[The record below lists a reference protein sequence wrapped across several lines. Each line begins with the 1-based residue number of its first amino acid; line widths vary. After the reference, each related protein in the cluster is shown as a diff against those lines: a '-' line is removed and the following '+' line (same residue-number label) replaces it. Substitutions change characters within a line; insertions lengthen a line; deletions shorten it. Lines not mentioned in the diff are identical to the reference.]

1 MTSWHDVGLLLAA
14 SVFAAAACSK
24 PKPVEVTP
32 RSAQIASIGPEGV
45 NLSIVLDVHNPNSFA
60 ISASGVNATLELENG
75 AELGRGSALP
85 AFTIPAEGDASLM
98 AQLGMRWTNLALVTP
113 YALNGKAMP
122 YRIRGTARVG
132 GEHLNVDLP
141 FTISGQLTPA
151 QALQAGVRGATS
163 LIPTLR

>member
-1 MTSWHDVGLLLAA
+1 MTLPRAIALLLV
-14 SVFAAAACSK
+14 SSTLAAAACSK

-32 RSAQIASIGPEGV
+32 RSAQLASIGPEGV
-45 NLSIVLDVHNPNSFA
+45 TLSIVLDIHNPNSFA
-60 ISASGVNATLELENG
+60 ISASAVTATLELENG

-85 AFTIPAEGDASLM
+85 AFTIPAEGDAALM

-132 GEHLNVDLP
+132 GEHLNVELP
-141 FTISGQLTPA
+141 FTISGQLTPE
-151 QALQAGVRGATS
+151 QALQAGLRGASS